1 MNPSLPMSG
10 PHPSD
15 PPSLRRMSIGAL
27 WRGWRWRVLA
37 LAVLLGLLGWALL
50 IQLLS
55 LPLQVDAQWQRSD
68 DDQIELTATTE
79 TLLRPYIGRNVVA
92 MTTHHTGQ
100 AIVAPDAQALQRSSR
115 WLVRDADRA
124 QNLQMHTQL
133 AEVIG
138 QPDLGLLFDNGELV
152 YVPTRALG
160 WSGLPAMFWLV
171 SPLAFALYVVA
182 LGVFLARLSKL
193 NALYGLMS
201 LCQAGNLLFISVE
214 SALRLGLPMHVA
226 QLDLPLRMS
235 FDLITA
241 AAVVHAACL
250 HPNPLRHGRWVSMAA
265 WGGVALLLA
274 LHQAGLLSNTWW
286 WVQGASTVLGLLTLL
301 VLTLSYRTEPHP
313 FAIVLRRFVVIAMV
327 TWVLLSLAIAASAN
341 QPALQHGLAGMG
353 ATTWYVFLA
362 ALLLL
367 VPFLSRSQQVM
378 REFTLLAA
386 VSTVAISLNLL
397 FVTVFS
403 LGQFA
408 SFALSLFLSIGV
420 YIGSRQWLVNQLL
433 GSSLPSAER
442 MFERLYRVA
451 REVEEHPDRTP
462 RLLSGLLQ
470 ELFEPLE
477 LRIIR
482 KNSTAARVVADG
494 STLLLPIPMLSM
506 DPHDERP
513 PQSMILRFAHRG
525 RRLFTSEDV
534 RLTDRI
540 IEQLCRAVAFDQ
552 AVEQGRNEERS
563 RLAQDLHDDIGARLL
578 TLMYT
583 APSPEIEEYARHT
596 LQDLKT
602 LTRGLAASN
611 HRLSHAAA
619 EWKSDLTQRLSAAH
633 IELGW
638 KFEFDA
644 DTQLNVVQWSALTRI
659 LRELINNVIAHAAA
673 RRVDIHFRLFNNQME
688 LRVTDNG
695 GGHSPQNWSHGLGL
709 GGIRKRAKQL
719 GAEVEWQE
727 VAPRGI
733 SCRVVSRQWTRR
745 H

>member
-1 MNPSLPMSG
+1 MNPSLPMSSATFEPG
-10 PHPSD
+10 A
-15 PPSLRRMSIGAL
+15 RRMSASGL

-37 LAVLLGLLGWALL
+37 MGVLLGCLGWGLL
-50 IQLLS
+50 IQHLAQ
-55 LPLQVDAQWQRSD
+55 PLQIEAQWQRSD
-68 DDQIELTATTE
+68 DDQIELVSTPE
-79 TLLRPYIGRNVVA
+79 TLLKPYVGRTVIA
-92 MTTHHTGQ
+92 MTTHNAAQ
-100 AIVAPDAQALQRSSR
+100 AMVAPDAQALQRSAR
-115 WLVRDADRA
+115 WLVHDVDRA
-124 QNLQMHTQL
+124 QHLLMHAQL

-138 QPDLGLLFDNGELV
+138 QSDLGLLFDNGELV
-152 YVPTRALG
+152 YVPTHALG

-182 LGVFLARLSKL
+182 LGVFLAKLSKL
-193 NALYGLMS
+193 NALYALMS

-214 SALRLGLPMHVA
+214 SALRLGLPPHVA
-226 QLDLPLRMS
+226 QLDLPLRMA
-235 FDLITA
+235 FDLVTA
-241 AAVVHAACL
+241 AAVVHAACM
-250 HPNPLRHGRWVSMAA
+250 HPNPLRHGRWVATGA
-265 WGGVALLLA
+265 WASVALLLGLNQAA
-274 LHQAGLLSNTWW
+274 LLDNAWW
-286 WVQGASTVLGLLTLL
+286 WTQGACTLL
-301 VLTLSYRTEPHP
+301 GILTMVVLTLSYRTEPHP
-313 FAIVLRRFVVIAMV
+313 FAIVLRRFVVIAIV
-327 TWVLLSLAIAASAN
+327 TWVLLSLAVAASAS
-341 QPALQHGLAGMG
+341 QPELQHGLAGMG
-353 ATTWYVFLA
+353 AITWYVFLA

-378 REFTLLAA
+378 REFALLAA
-386 VSTVAISLNLL
+386 MSTVAMSLNLL
-397 FVTVFS
+397 FVAVFS

-408 SFALSLFLSIGV
+408 SFALALFLSIGV

-482 KNSTAARVVADG
+482 KTSSAARVVADG
-494 STLLLPIPMLSM
+494 STLLLPIPTLSM
-506 DPHDERP
+506 DPTEERSQ
-513 PQSMILRFAHRG
+513 QSMILRFAHRG

-611 HRLSHAAA
+611 HRLSYAAA

-659 LRELINNVIAHAAA
+659 LRELINNVIAHASA
-673 RRVDIHFRLFNNQME
+673 RRVDVHFRLFNNQME

-695 GGHSPQNWSHGLGL
+695 VGHSPQNWSHGLGL

-727 VAPRGI
+727 AAPRGI
-733 SCRVVSRQWTRR
+733 SCCVVSRQWARR
-745 H
+745 L